1 MPTMSINQFI
11 FFFSKLREIV
21 SRGLGM
27 TIEYIIGYSVLNLKS
42 FILEL
47 SIFKVPFWWILPK
60 FDFRKRMFR
69 FGLLYFSF
77 FYNIIPSS
85 LMCPHS
91 NN

>member
-1 MPTMSINQFI
+1 MLGIVQKRRQINNANDVHQSVY

-47 SIFKVPFWWILPK
+47 SIFKVPF
-60 FDFRKRMFR
+60 
-69 FGLLYFSF
+69 
-77 FYNIIPSS
+77 
-85 LMCPHS
+85 
-91 NN
+91 

>member
-42 FILEL
+42 
-47 SIFKVPFWWILPK
+47 SI
-60 FDFRKRMFR
+60 
-69 FGLLYFSF
+69 
-77 FYNIIPSS
+77 
-85 LMCPHS
+85 
-91 NN
+91 